1 MQRIEWAPEMSVGI
15 DIIDEDHKRLID
27 LLNAYID
34 AVDADEGVFVFD
46 SLFCEFF
53 DYTGYHFAREEEM
66 MAKAGYP
73 DLEEHRRGHQTIIE
87 QLEGMRRKVMLSVS
101 AGMQDEVRAFLLDW
115 LWVHIMIKDQAYA
128 ASLQDHF
135 SKAA

>member
-66 MAKAGYP
+66 MAEAGYP
-73 DLEEHRRGHQTIIE
+73 GLEKHRKGHQGIIE
-87 QLEGMRRKVMLSVS
+87 QLQEMRRKVMQS
-101 AGMQDEVRAFLLDW
+101 ASAEMQDEVREFLLDW
-115 LWVHIMIKDQAYA
+115 LRVHIMIKDQAYA
-128 ASLQDHF
+128 AALREHF
-135 SKAA
+135 SEAA